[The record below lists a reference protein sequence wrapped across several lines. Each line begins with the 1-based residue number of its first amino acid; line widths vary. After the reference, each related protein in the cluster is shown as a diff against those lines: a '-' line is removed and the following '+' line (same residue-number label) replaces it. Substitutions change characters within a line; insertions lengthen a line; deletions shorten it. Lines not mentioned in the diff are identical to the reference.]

1 MFCQYHFP
9 LEWFTMVVS
18 KSEAPD
24 RSPKEESAMTTGT
37 YDYLAHLQGL
47 IAQELTR
54 IEEMKAAEDFI
65 DYDAL
70 PTIVI
75 GLAGGDGIGPVIARE
90 TRRVLEYL
98 LADAIASGK
107 VRLRDIEGLTLEN
120 RVAKMQSVPDDVMA
134 QIKACHVLLKGPTT
148 TPIAGTGAPNL
159 PSANLTIRAAL
170 DLFANLRPVKIPSRN
185 VDWAFFRENI
195 EGAYRWGSKGIQV
208 SDDLA
213 VDFVVET
220 RQGSERIAHA
230 AFDYAKKNG
239 KDRVCVV
246 TKANIVKTTD
256 GNFLAACR
264 RVAKDYPGIT
274 LDERLIDV
282 CAAKLI
288 NDDYVKGLS
297 VFVLPNLYGDIITD
311 VAAEL
316 QGGLGTA
323 GSANL
328 GKRYAM
334 FEAIHGSAPDLVESG
349 RTEYA
354 NPTSLMR
361 AAAMM
366 LRHIGFGAKA
376 ALLDAALDRCS
387 ADKKH
392 GFAADGQGNVTAGA
406 FTNFVLYTLSALES
420 RKSDS
425 MAM

>member
-1 MFCQYHFP
+1 
-9 LEWFTMVVS
+9 
-18 KSEAPD
+18 
-24 RSPKEESAMTTGT
+24 MTTGT
-37 YDYLAHLQGL
+37 YAYLDHLQGL
-47 IAQELTR
+47 IAEELAR
-54 IEEMKAAEDFI
+54 IEKMKAAEDFI
-65 DYDAL
+65 DYAAL

-75 GLAGGDGIGPVIARE
+75 GLAAGDGIGPVIARE

-98 LADAIASGK
+98 LADELAGGR
-107 VRLRDIEGLTLEN
+107 VELREIEGLTLEN

-170 DLFANLRPVKIPSRN
+170 DLFANLRPVRIPSRN

-208 SDDLA
+208 SEDLA

-220 RQGSERIAHA
+220 RQGSERIARA

-239 KDRVCVV
+239 KDRVCAV

-264 RVAKDYPGIT
+264 RVAKDYPGIA

-334 FEAIHGSAPDLVESG
+334 FEAIHGSAPDLVENG
-349 RTEYA
+349 WAEHA
-354 NPTSLMR
+354 NPTSLIR

-366 LRHIGFGAKA
+366 LRHIGYGEKA
-376 ALLDAALDRCS
+376 DRLDAALDRCA
-387 ADKKH
+387 ADKKY
-392 GFAADGQGNVTAGA
+392 GFAADGRTNVTAES
-406 FTNFVLYTLSALES
+406 FTNFLIYTLSAQGSRENES
-420 RKSDS
+420 L
-425 MAM
+425 AM